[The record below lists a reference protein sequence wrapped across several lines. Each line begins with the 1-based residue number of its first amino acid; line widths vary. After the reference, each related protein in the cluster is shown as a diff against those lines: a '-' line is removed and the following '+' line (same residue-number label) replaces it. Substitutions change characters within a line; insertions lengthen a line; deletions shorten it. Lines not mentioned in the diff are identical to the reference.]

1 MSVKPSEKSNFKLVA
16 TFKNKKTGK
25 EKQTH
30 FGKAGMSDYT
40 KHKDKERRSRYRGR
54 HMKDLKTKD
63 PIRAGYLSYYIL
75 WGPSTSLRENIS
87 SYKKRFFPG
96 SSSPT
101 QKKKSSPTQKKKS
114 SPTQKKKSSPTQK
127 KKSSPTQKS
136 PTGLNRWFKE
146 EWVDEHGN
154 PCGSKKNK
162 ETKKCRPKK
171 RISKKTPVT
180 WGEMSP
186 SQKKK
191 AIQEKKKVG
200 MGKKAK
206 VIKKGTKVSSPGTKL
221 CSRGKETAKKKFKIY
236 PSAYANGYAVQVCK
250 GTKADNNGVKKCSP
264 PYC

>member
-1 MSVKPSEKSNFKLVA
+1 MGEYSLVSVKPSEKSNFKLVA

-25 EKQTH
+25 EKKTH

-101 QKKKSSPTQKKKS
+101 QKKKSSTTQKKKS
-114 SPTQKKKSSPTQK
+114 STTQK